1 MRQNKDYLIHDEGE
15 KTMTTKE
22 YFRQV
27 YRLEYK
33 IRYDIEELASLREL
47 ATSLAAFN
55 GDERV
60 QTSRNTDAPFIEAI
74 EKITE
79 MEELI
84 NNEVN
89 RLIELKREVQQVI
102 SKVDDMYERLV
113 LKYRYLHDYTWRQI
127 GQKLYADEKTIRRW
141 HAKALKHV
149 VIPQK

>member
-102 SKVDDMYERLV
+102 SKVDDMDERLV
-113 LKYRYLHDYTWRQI
+113 LKYRYLHDYT
-127 GQKLYADEKTIRRW
+127 
-141 HAKALKHV
+141 
-149 VIPQK
+149 